1 MDAAQRIKLSDFTV
15 DRFISMPC
23 FREAMITGFQAM
35 GVLGVVTF

>member
-23 FREAMITGFQAM
+23 FRGHDYRIPSH